1 MHASATTNAARSA
14 PPAGRPAVAAT
25 PEPKLAPPGAGIP
38 AVDRFVFG
46 WVLRAR
52 RALTPRE
59 RVAREFMQERARIAA
74 LTAPLTA
81 ARATQRVL
89 IPPQRGLEDSSR
101 FWSVWMTLDHLRIV
115 HAELAQCIPM
125 LARGIAPPRAASTA
139 AVKPAAQLDARV
151 VAAYEDSCDVL
162 LRAFE
167 RVPELRGTA
176 CYAHPWF
183 GPLDAA
189 GWQVLSAAHLRI
201 HRVQI
206 EHILRGI
213 DGTPR

>member
-1 MHASATTNAARSA
+1 MHASASA
-14 PPAGRPAVAAT
+14 SSTPLAT
-25 PEPKLAPPGAGIP
+25 SEPKLAPPGAGIP

-52 RALTPRE
+52 RALTSRE
-59 RVAREFMQERARIAA
+59 RAAQEFAQERARIAT

-81 ARATQRVL
+81 ARATTRVL
-89 IPPQRGLEDSSR
+89 VPPQRGLEDSSR
-101 FWSVWMTLDHLRIV
+101 FWSAWMTLDHLRIV
-115 HAELAQCIPM
+115 HTELAQGIPL
-125 LARGIAPPRAASTA
+125 LARGTVPPRAASTA
-139 AVKPAAQLDARV
+139 AVKPTAQLDARV
-151 VAAYEDSCDVL
+151 VAAYEDSCDAL
-162 LRAFE
+162 LRAFAA
-167 RVPELRGTA
+167 VPDLRRTA
-176 CYAHPWF
+176 RYAHPWF

-213 DGTPR
+213 DGASR